1 MGRFPY
7 LNGPCTQSIMLKT
20 GNTFLLRCSLFTSIL
35 LLTLRPDFI
44 IVPPHRGTVHVQFSG
59 DHGNGT
65 LDIYCGCGN
74 LKAPRRRPACLYLKG
89 MAEFYV
95 GGTGK
100 ENATYS
106 ENSSK
111 IF

>member
-1 MGRFPY
+1 MRMP
-7 LNGPCTQSIMLKT
+7 P
-20 GNTFLLRCSLFTSIL
+20 LLA
-35 LLTLRPDFI
+35 DFI
-44 IVPPHRGTVHVQFSG
+44 YNRVCELKCEKFLTRP
-59 DHGNGT
+59 NGT